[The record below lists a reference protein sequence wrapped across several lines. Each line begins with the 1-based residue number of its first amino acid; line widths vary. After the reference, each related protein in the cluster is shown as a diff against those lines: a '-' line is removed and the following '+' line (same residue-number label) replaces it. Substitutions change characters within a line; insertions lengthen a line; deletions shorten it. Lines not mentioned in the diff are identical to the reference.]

1 MCWMPLNRVEPLA
14 THAEPPFQS
23 PQHHAYTKVEP
34 LATFGVCRFCVSF
47 SSSSACARRPSP
59 ARTPREQVHL
69 RMSAAT
75 FGRLQQQAGGRPPR
89 VPVPRP
95 RWPRTRG
102 PSATHT
108 MTINWRLLHA
118 RGGSQALG
126 PQEFRKTKP
135 KNTYF
140 NLNKS
145 GPCFAPGIRA
155 KKRTRPEK
163 TGPYVFSGCVRFRAR
178 NVGAVLRP
186 PKSTSERL
194 KRCSLSSPSWWRRC
208 FCCGSC
214 WCWSWWWLWWW

>member
-1 MCWMPLNRVEPLA
+1 
-14 THAEPPFQS
+14 
-23 PQHHAYTKVEP
+23 
-34 LATFGVCRFCVSF
+34 VSF

-59 ARTPREQVHL
+59 ARTPREQVDL

-75 FGRLQQQAGGRPPR
+75 FGRLQQQAGRRPPR

-108 MTINWRLLHA
+108 ITINWRFA
-118 RGGSQALG
+118 ACKRWEPGAWPTGI
-126 PQEFRKTKP
+126 PQKQPTH
-135 KNTYF
+135 TYF

-178 NVGAVLRP
+178 NVGTVLGP
-186 PKSTSERL
+186 PTLASERL
-194 KRCSLSSPSWWRRC
+194 NI
-208 FCCGSC
+208 
-214 WCWSWWWLWWW
+214 